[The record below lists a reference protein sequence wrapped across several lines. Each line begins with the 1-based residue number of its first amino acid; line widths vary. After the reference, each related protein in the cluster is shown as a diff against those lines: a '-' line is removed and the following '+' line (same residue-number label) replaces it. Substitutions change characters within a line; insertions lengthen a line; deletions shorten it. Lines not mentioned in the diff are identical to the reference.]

1 MLKNIDFK
9 RVRFDNGLT
18 LLYAHN
24 PRLPI
29 VSLNAFLLVGKDQNP
44 MTGAGTAS
52 LTARLLDEGTENFDH
67 RQISELLENAGGQL
81 STFSDREVT
90 GVCFQ
95 LMASELPLGM
105 TLLTEML
112 LRPVFPESRFENE
125 RKRVLNHLV
134 AMSEDP
140 QLIGDQL
147 LNQQIYE
154 GTPLEYPLLGTPE
167 SLSKITAGDL
177 RLFHE
182 QKYGA
187 RNTLLLVVGANKF
200 EEVVEL
206 TEKQLSSWGNRNQ
219 QLTPRWQLQR
229 QSKPLF
235 CTRRMNKEQLCIY
248 LGHLGTVRDNP
259 DYYALQVLDVILG
272 GGPGFASR
280 IPRTLRDEKGLAY
293 TTYSDISGSCG
304 LYPGRFVA
312 YVGTSPERKNE
323 VLDELHREISGFV
336 ESGPTEEEISLAQSF
351 LIGNF
356 VFEFHSNLSLARFLL
371 TAEMH
376 SLGNDFPK
384 RYPDQ
389 IHSVTCEDVNRV
401 ARHYLD
407 TVNYTTVFVGA
418 V

>member
-1 MLKNIDFK
+1 MLENIDFE
-9 RVRFDNGLT
+9 RVGFDNGLT

-24 PRLPI
+24 PRLPV
-29 VSLNAFLLVGKDQNP
+29 VSLNAFLLAGKDQNP
-44 MTGAGTAS
+44 ITGAGTAA
-52 LTARLLDEGTENFDH
+52 LTARLLDEGTENLNH
-67 RQISELLENAGGQL
+67 RQISELLENAGGHL
-81 STFSDREVT
+81 GTFSDRELT

-105 TLLTEML
+105 TLLAEML

-125 RKRVLNHLV
+125 RKRVLNHLA

-140 QLIGDQL
+140 QLIGDEL
-147 LNQQIYE
+147 LNQQIYA

-167 SLSKITAGDL
+167 SLSEITAKDL

-187 RNTLLLVVGANKF
+187 KNTLLVVVGANKF
-200 EEVVEL
+200 EEVLEL
-206 TEKQLSSWGNRNQ
+206 TEKRLSNWENQNQ

-229 QSKPLF
+229 QSRPLC
-235 CTRRMNKEQLCIY
+235 CTRPMNKEQLCIY

-272 GGPGFASR
+272 GGPGFVSR

-312 YVGTSPERKNE
+312 YVGTSPEKRNE
-323 VLDELHREISGFV
+323 ALNELHREINEFV
-336 ESGPTEEEISLAQSF
+336 ESGPTEEEICLAQSY

-376 SLGNDFPK
+376 SLGKDFPK
-384 RYPDQ
+384 RYRDH
-389 IHSVTCEDVNRV
+389 IRSVTCEDVSRV
-401 ARHYLD
+401 AHRYLD

>member
-1 MLKNIDFK
+1 
-9 RVRFDNGLT
+9 
-18 LLYAHN
+18 
-24 PRLPI
+24 
-29 VSLNAFLLVGKDQNP
+29 

-200 EEVVEL
+200 EEVLEL

-219 QLTPRWQLQR
+219 QLTPRWRLQR

-235 CTRRMNKEQLCIY
+235 CTKRMNKEQLCIY

-323 VLDELHREISGFV
+323 ALDELHR
-336 ESGPTEEEISLAQSF
+336 
-351 LIGNF
+351 
-356 VFEFHSNLSLARFLL
+356 
-371 TAEMH
+371 
-376 SLGNDFPK
+376 
-384 RYPDQ
+384 
-389 IHSVTCEDVNRV
+389 
-401 ARHYLD
+401 
-407 TVNYTTVFVGA
+407 
-418 V
+418 